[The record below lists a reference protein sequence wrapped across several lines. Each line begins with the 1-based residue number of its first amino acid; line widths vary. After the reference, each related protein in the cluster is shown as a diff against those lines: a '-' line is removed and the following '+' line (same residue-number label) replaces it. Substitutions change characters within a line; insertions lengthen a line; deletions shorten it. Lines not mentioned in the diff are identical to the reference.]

1 MANPFQQQ
9 ARLRKVVYTALIL
22 VLFTASLMFRRFIVE
37 SQAEAMQLREASRGE
52 VELTSSA
59 VRLTLTG
66 SRGLAVTLLWKAAMK
81 EQEKHKWNEVELLV
95 SSITKLQPYFIT
107 PWLFQSWNLAF
118 NVSVECDRPR
128 DKYYYVS
135 RGLQLLAEGERRNQG
150 SGLDADGQPRFPGNP
165 DLRHHM
171 GFTYQLKIGHS
182 DEKNAMQ
189 CLLEMSCIDP
199 LERDPKK
206 LLKADKDVDLDKFK
220 EFCKYHP
227 TLVRRISEQLDY
239 NTPLQVVRFLKDNQ
253 VVPSR
258 FKEGSATL
266 AGDTPLEEDR
276 KQFPALPIPPA
287 KLVFPSYLEHLN
299 DVWPNPQAKELSP
312 EALSVY
318 LFSRSWFTYAQLPL
332 PRPFN
337 NPGAE
342 HPPFDPVRNRL
353 PKHMTTMLFRA
364 YPAHAQRFMAEN
376 LRDEGWFDGE
386 GWTIPEWFDS
396 RGRDEEVTV
405 GTESKYHCL
414 PAAKLTYQLY
424 LDLGVQ
430 NGLYLTPQR
439 RKELEEEAKAFRK
452 KYEVRPGIFVDLR
465 PDQRTGQMAKSYFAH
480 MKLAW
485 CDHYRFLGNF
495 DSHLFEADAQ
505 RDPQAILANK
515 LFFNAKRLHRRG
527 ESPKALATYEA
538 AVPHLLEL
546 MLRHPKFRE
555 ITTVQEETYEA
566 QLKYIRLLQTEK
578 AGLLRP
584 LAQGMCQVA
593 AWSLPPGGAMG
604 MPALSVPHL
613 AQKLNA
619 NQLAAIIPM
628 RAFRG
633 PLDQVLVYSPPEH
646 EEELKGVLLLWS
658 QAALPMPMLVY
669 PGQQPRLLATRSFL
683 REAPAN
689 TYWRLLIGNDAV
701 QLVRNRIPGLRGTG
715 PAVSGP
721 PMPIKKAPTPP

>member
-9 ARLRKVVYTALIL
+9 ARLRKVVYTVLIL

-37 SQAEAMQLREASRGE
+37 SQAEVLQLREASRGE

-206 LLKADKDVDLDKFK
+206 LLKADRDVDLDQFK
-220 EFCKYHP
+220 EFCKNHP
-227 TLVRRISEQLDY
+227 ILVRRISEQLDY

-253 VVPSR
+253 AVPSR

-266 AGDTPLEEDR
+266 AGETPLEEDR
-276 KQFPALPIPPA
+276 KQFPALPTPPPQLA
-287 KLVFPSYLEHLN
+287 FPPHLQRLK
-299 DVWPNPQAKELSP
+299 DVWPNAKARELSP
-312 EALSVY
+312 EALNVY
-318 LFSRSWFTYAQLPL
+318 LFCRTWFTYAQMPL

-342 HPPFDPVRNRL
+342 MPPFDPVRNRL

-405 GTESKYHCL
+405 GTERRYHCR
-414 PAAKLTYQLY
+414 PAAELTYQLY
-424 LDLGVQ
+424 LDLGLQ
-430 NGLYLTPQR
+430 NGLYLTPQKR
-439 RKELEEEAKAFRK
+439 AELEEKAAEFRK
-452 KYEVRPGIFVDLR
+452 KFGVRPGAIVELR
-465 PDQRTGQMAKSYFAH
+465 PEQRTGERAKSYFAH

-485 CDHYRFLGNF
+485 SDHYRHLGNF
-495 DSHLFEADAQ
+495 DAHLFEADAQ

-515 LFFNAKRLHRRG
+515 
-527 ESPKALATYEA
+527 
-538 AVPHLLEL
+538 
-546 MLRHPKFRE
+546 
-555 ITTVQEETYEA
+555 
-566 QLKYIRLLQTEK
+566 
-578 AGLLRP
+578 
-584 LAQGMCQVA
+584 
-593 AWSLPPGGAMG
+593 
-604 MPALSVPHL
+604 
-613 AQKLNA
+613 
-619 NQLAAIIPM
+619 
-628 RAFRG
+628 
-633 PLDQVLVYSPPEH
+633 
-646 EEELKGVLLLWS
+646 
-658 QAALPMPMLVY
+658 
-669 PGQQPRLLATRSFL
+669 
-683 REAPAN
+683 
-689 TYWRLLIGNDAV
+689 
-701 QLVRNRIPGLRGTG
+701 
-715 PAVSGP
+715 
-721 PMPIKKAPTPP
+721 